1 MNNNENLYL
10 STIAFMDDDAITT
23 NSRYL
28 VEFCKMVIF
37 QNGYLGLS
45 SLEICAK
52 INELVLFT
60 YTEEEIEHILDCNG
74 DVFECEEGIYT
85 ITSEASNEISKREKD
100 FLLRQYVDLFCDTK
114 YKDDEDVDRNALCG
128 LVTKYIFEK
137 FQQSIDQISSILDS
151 TKETKLEYS
160 DKYTDEESSFLNSF
174 LTWDNEAKNKMIY
187 DLIVKSYDFCTINCI
202 EVNTFD
208 FKDFHFYLDANIIMR
223 LLGINNA
230 YRQDAIKHFVDK
242 CKQEKIKLHI
252 SNFTKV
258 EIQKSIEHQLS
269 AIAREI
275 AERGHIPAPSAMK
288 FAKPDSFTIEIYGKY
303 YEYGKKHKEWSL
315 ESFKRSVL
323 AQLDKCI
330 KEFEYDEYE
339 SFEVIDSDKFK
350 GYVSSLKEI
359 KDEKVVKTDVNN
371 VMLVM
376 KSRETKSDS
385 YMISADAKL
394 INWCKDIFI
403 GKRSIV
409 EFPSVWLSIIMKYT
423 GRASSDDYA
432 SFCRFIRLP
441 IYTVD
446 KDIKTKIEIKKRIL
460 AMDATSNIKDR
471 IFEELETNYSLYS
484 DYVSSKQIAEKAY
497 ENIMAEHDE
506 AIRKEIE
513 TQKNS
518 EIEAITKKNES
529 VKQSLISQIHEK
541 DSLITR
547 QEENMVDAK
556 IEVAIQEAVNK
567 RLKKGEWIEDYYNRI
582 LISMIV
588 VLIVTVAVVFF
599 VFKSKISMSEGLFGL
614 IIAIADIVIGG
625 ILTVLINAFK
635 EYYSNSERL
644 HAKFRKKFMKKYKDL
659 L

>member
-288 FAKPDSFTIEIYGKY
+288 FAKPASFTIEIYGKY

>member
-85 ITSEASNEISKREKD
+85 ITSETSNEISKREKD

-315 ESFKRSVL
+315 EAFKRSVL

-588 VLIVTVAVVFF
+588 VLIVAVAVVFF

-625 ILTVLINAFK
+625 ILTVFINAFK

>member
-74 DVFECEEGIYT
+74 DVFKCEEGIYT

>member
-1 MNNNENLYL
+1 
-10 STIAFMDDDAITT
+10 
-23 NSRYL
+23 
-28 VEFCKMVIF
+28 
-37 QNGYLGLS
+37 
-45 SLEICAK
+45 
-52 INELVLFT
+52 
-60 YTEEEIEHILDCNG
+60 
-74 DVFECEEGIYT
+74 
-85 ITSEASNEISKREKD
+85 
-100 FLLRQYVDLFCDTK
+100 
-114 YKDDEDVDRNALCG
+114 
-128 LVTKYIFEK
+128 
-137 FQQSIDQISSILDS
+137 
-151 TKETKLEYS
+151 
-160 DKYTDEESSFLNSF
+160 
-174 LTWDNEAKNKMIY
+174 
-187 DLIVKSYDFCTINCI
+187 
-202 EVNTFD
+202 
-208 FKDFHFYLDANIIMR
+208 
-223 LLGINNA
+223 
-230 YRQDAIKHFVDK
+230 
-242 CKQEKIKLHI
+242 
-252 SNFTKV
+252 
-258 EIQKSIEHQLS
+258 
-269 AIAREI
+269 
-275 AERGHIPAPSAMK
+275 MK

-315 ESFKRSVL
+315 EAFKRSVL

-394 INWCKDIFI
+394 INLCKDIFI

-588 VLIVTVAVVFF
+588 VLIVAVAVVFF

-625 ILTVLINAFK
+625 ILTVFINAFK

>member
-28 VEFCKMVIF
+28 VEFCKIVIF

-567 RLKKGEWIEDYYNRI
+567 RKKKGEWIEDYYNRI

>member
-28 VEFCKMVIF
+28 VEFCKIVIF

-409 EFPSVWLSIIMKYT
+409 EFPSVWLSIIMK
-423 GRASSDDYA
+423 
-432 SFCRFIRLP
+432 
-441 IYTVD
+441 
-446 KDIKTKIEIKKRIL
+446 
-460 AMDATSNIKDR
+460 
-471 IFEELETNYSLYS
+471 
-484 DYVSSKQIAEKAY
+484 VS
-497 ENIMAEHDE
+497 
-506 AIRKEIE
+506 R
-513 TQKNS
+513 
-518 EIEAITKKNES
+518 
-529 VKQSLISQIHEK
+529 
-541 DSLITR
+541 
-547 QEENMVDAK
+547 
-556 IEVAIQEAVNK
+556 
-567 RLKKGEWIEDYYNRI
+567 
-582 LISMIV
+582 
-588 VLIVTVAVVFF
+588 
-599 VFKSKISMSEGLFGL
+599 
-614 IIAIADIVIGG
+614 
-625 ILTVLINAFK
+625 
-635 EYYSNSERL
+635 
-644 HAKFRKKFMKKYKDL
+644 
-659 L
+659 

>member
-28 VEFCKMVIF
+28 VEFCKIVIF

-446 KDIKTKIEIKKRIL
+446 KDIKTKIEIKKRIS

-567 RLKKGEWIEDYYNRI
+567 RLKKGEWIEGYYNRI

-644 HAKFRKKFMKKYKDL
+644 HAKFRKKFMKKYQDL